1 MSFSSSVKHEQAV
14 FRLDGAS
21 FGKEYGNLMKKRQQ
35 YQYAMAFALDAL
47 SLFVSCFIAW
57 LIFDVLFYRLLP
69 YSFADR
75 VEFFEL
81 LTVSFIISFFCFDQS
96 QNILRRT
103 WTRELRQSALFNLV
117 TMAGLVILAT
127 IAKAKMLDSR
137 YMVFGIPIINT
148 PVMTLFHQG
157 LKRFLRKPGALGKM
171 QDLVGVITTS
181 DKAEYLIQDIQRDWT
196 KKVVGVALLDEIIA
210 DGSYAGV
217 PVKAVYQDCLEW
229 IRHESLDEVYL
240 QVPMD
245 SGQSLLPVL
254 RELESMG
261 TTLYVFLSQLDM
273 VEKDPQYNDLPARLG
288 DQIEYCA
295 GSPVISLK
303 TTRMDPVGTAA
314 KRILD
319 LAGGIVGS
327 LIAIPI
333 IALVAIPQQLESP
346 GPILF
351 KQKRVGLN
359 GRIFEMYKIRSMYMD
374 AEERK
379 KELMAKNEMNG
390 LMFKIA
396 DDPRIT
402 KVGKFIRKT
411 SLDEF
416 PQFFNVLK
424 GEMSLV
430 GTRPPTL
437 DEYEQYQSHHKR
449 RLSMKPGIT
458 GLWQVSGR
466 SDMQDFEEIVKLDCS
481 YIDQWTFWTD
491 IKILF
496 RTVMVVLTHKGAE

>member
-1 MSFSSSVKHEQAV
+1 
-14 FRLDGAS
+14 
-21 FGKEYGNLMKKRQQ
+21 MKKRQF

-47 SLFVSCFIAW
+47 SLFITCLISW
-57 LIFDVLFYRLLP
+57 LLFEIIFYRTII
-69 YSFADR
+69 YSTADKI
-75 VEFFEL
+75 EFFEL
-81 LTVSFIISFFCFDQS
+81 LTVSFVISFFCFDQS
-96 QNILRRT
+96 QNILRRV
-103 WTRELRQSALFNLV
+103 WTRELRQSAVFNLFM
-117 TMAGLVILAT
+117 MAGLVILAA
-127 IAKAKMLDSR
+127 IAKATMLDSR
-137 YMVFGIPIINT
+137 YMILGIPFINT
-148 PVMTLFHQG
+148 FVMTLSHQL

-181 DKAEYLIQDIQRDWT
+181 EKAEYLIRDIQRDWT
-196 KKVVGVALLDEIIA
+196 KKVIGVALLDELIP
-210 DGSYAGV
+210 DGDIAGV
-217 PVKAVYQDCLEW
+217 PVMAVYQDCLDW
-229 IRHESLDEVYL
+229 VRRESMDQVYV

-261 TTLYVFLSQLDM
+261 TNLYVFLSQLDM
-273 VEKDPQYNDLPARLG
+273 VEKDPQYNDLPARLN
-288 DQIEYCA
+288 DRIEYCA
-295 GSPVISLK
+295 GSPIVSL
-303 TTRMDPVGTAA
+303 TATRMDPVGTAA

-319 LAGGIVGS
+319 LMGGIVGS
-327 LIAIPI
+327 LLAIPI

-351 KQKRVGLN
+351 RQKRVGLN

-424 GEMSLV
+424 GDMSLV

-437 DEYEQYQSHHKR
+437 DEYNQYQSHHKR